1 MSNGKLISIDRLKQ
15 FLLSIRKEIPKNL
28 SELQE
33 DNEHKTVTSREKE
46 LWNSRSEESDP
57 TVPSYVKTISQ
68 EDIQKWNKSE
78 ENVQASWSE
87 TNESS
92 DAFIQNKPTKLSEF
106 SNDLEVATTTNDG
119 LMSAADKQILE
130 DFDGAISDSFIE
142 SLFATVEGNLVTT
155 QAELEAINSNSI
167 TDLFL

>member
-1 MSNGKLISIDRLKQ
+1 MSNGKLINIDRLKQ

-33 DNEHKTVTSREKE
+33 DSEHKTVTLREKE

-57 TVPSYVKTISQ
+57 TVPSYVKSISQ
-68 EDIQKWNKSE
+68 DDITKWNKSE

-92 DAFIQNKPTKLSEF
+92 DAFIQNKPTRLSEF
-106 SNDLEVATTTNDG
+106 NNDLDTATTISDG
-119 LMSAADKQILE
+119 LMSANDKKVL
-130 DFDGAISDSFIE
+130 DDLDGAISDSFIE
-142 SLFATVEGNLVTT
+142 ALFATVEGNLVTT
-155 QAELEAINSNSI
+155 QSELEAINSNSI